1 MSQAPPPPAPYTAA
15 GNGQRLKLF
24 RPSNHGPNSAMA
36 ALTTMQARS
45 RHVSRNDP
53 WAVSAANKSVANGI
67 GCGIQTK
74 QVWGTA
80 EFKTQ
85 VRDLSDL
92 WIPFA
97 DADGVYD
104 WYGLQALV
112 WREWHEAGECFVRLR
127 SRRPAD
133 NLPVPLQLQVLESEQ
148 CPYNYYATAPGS
160 GNAIRCGIE
169 FNGIGKRVAYWM
181 YSAHPGD
188 GVFSQI
194 DGNRLR
200 RIPAEQIL
208 HLFMPTRAGQIR
220 GVPVSAPVLADMFNR
235 TRLDD
240 AVMERQQVGNLYGGF
255 FTRAAETS
263 DQFGDVVAGMQTDTD
278 TDGTPIAGLEPG
290 TMQELPPGYDVK
302 FSAPPGPGTD
312 YIEFMRQRL
321 MAIAAAYGVPYEVLT
336 GDLRGI
342 SDRALKLILAEF
354 RRDLEMQ
361 LWLALI
367 PQICQPVRAAF
378 MDAAVLAGKLII
390 PGYADIRASV
400 VRATHV
406 PQGWPYSHPVQDVS
420 ADLKAIKGGLTS
432 RSKVV
437 TSNGEDVEEIDAE
450 QQADHAREDAAGL
463 KYDSRTIESAQ
474 DTNV

>member
-1 MSQAPPPPAPYTAA
+1 MV
-15 GNGQRLKLF
+15 
-24 RPSNHGPNSAMA
+24 

-45 RHVSRNDP
+45 RHVARNDP

-67 GCGIQTK
+67 ACGIQVK
-74 QVWGTA
+74 QIWGDK
-80 EFKTQ
+80 EFKQ
-85 VRDLSDL
+85 LLQEHWDL
-92 WIPFA
+92 WTAVA
-97 DADGVYD
+97 DADGIFD
-104 WYGLQALV
+104 WYGLQALA
-112 WREWHEAGECFVRLR
+112 WREWREAGEVFIRLR

-148 CPYNYYATAPGS
+148 CPYNYYATAPGT

-194 DGNRLR
+194 DGNQLR

-220 GVPVSAPVLADMFNR
+220 GVPISAPVLADMFNR
-235 TRLDD
+235 GRLDD

-255 FTRAAETS
+255 FTRTADTT
-263 DQFGDVVAGMQTDTD
+263 DPFGTVTQGMQTETD
-278 TDGTPIAGLEPG
+278 SDGTPIAGLEPG

-312 YIEFMRQRL
+312 YNEFMRQRL
-321 MAIAAAYGVPYEVLT
+321 MAISAAWGVPYEVLS

-354 RRDLEMQ
+354 RRALEMDT
-361 LWLALI
+361 WLALI
-367 PQICQPVRAAF
+367 PQICQPVRTAF
-378 MDAAVLAGKLII
+378 FDAAVLSGKLVI
-390 PGYADIRASV
+390 PGYSDIRAKV
-400 VRATHV
+400 VRGTWV

-420 ADLKAIKGGLTS
+420 ADLKAINGGLTS

-437 TSNGEDVEEIDAE
+437 MSNGEDVEEIDAE
-450 QQADHAREDAAGL
+450 QYADHEREDALGL
-463 KYDSRTIESAQ
+463 KYDSRIQPSPPGDPSNQ
-474 DTNV
+474 Q